1 MVALPLQDATR
12 HWRAGARTVIA
23 NAAQSG
29 CRGSTLVYSGVPRR
43 GAPPLA
49 TRGPDV
55 LQSQQKRKHSVRQ
68 VPQWLEMCLQLL
80 PE

>member
-1 MVALPLQDATR
+1 MIAKPLPATSTTTPMTINN
-12 HWRAGARTVIA
+12 GAFMCDLGYLR
-23 NAAQSG
+23 S
-29 CRGSTLVYSGVPRR
+29 PRR
-43 GAPPLA
+43 GAPPFA